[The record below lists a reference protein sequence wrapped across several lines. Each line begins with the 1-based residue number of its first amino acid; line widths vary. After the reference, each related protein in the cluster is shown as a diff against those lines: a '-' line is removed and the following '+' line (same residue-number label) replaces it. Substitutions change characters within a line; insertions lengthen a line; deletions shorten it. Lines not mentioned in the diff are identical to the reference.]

1 MILLHIQSILIFIY
15 RKWTNNKDIYFVI
28 TRIFEYFCL
37 LGHEYN
43 AIHKAY
49 VLRFLHDMTND
60 YKSYFKGKEP
70 FLVKWIKML
79 ADSSISQSMLKFCV
93 NKGIKV

>member
-1 MILLHIQSILIFIY
+1 
-15 RKWTNNKDIYFVI
+15 
-28 TRIFEYFCL
+28 
-37 LGHEYN
+37 
-43 AIHKAY
+43 
-49 VLRFLHDMTND
+49 MTND